1 MTRGLCSSLSQR
13 RLRFNPIVR
22 YLGGAL
28 MMASAVTHAREY
40 RFSPSSLE
48 GDMLMQQDI
57 DLSLFS
63 KSNAQLPGVY
73 SSKVR
78 VNDSQ
83 IETVDITYLSDKS
96 GALVPQLT
104 PEMLRK
110 WGIDIDKYPPLAS
123 QAATTPLEKSL
134 GDYIPQAAAK
144 LDFSVMTLNLS
155 IPQAA
160 MNSHGKG
167 YIDPSRWDDGAPVV
181 FVDYSFSGSQSE
193 DDSHSRTTN
202 QYLNIRNGANL
213 AGWRVRNY
221 STWSKTDD
229 TNSWDTINT
238 YLQHDIDALKAQF
251 TGGESSTR
259 GEVFDSLQYRGINIA
274 SDEEMLP
281 YSQRGYAP
289 TIRGIAS
296 SNAEVSVRQNGYL
309 IYQQNV
315 APGAFAID
323 DLYSTTNSGDLEVTV
338 KEADGSE
345 HRFTQPYSSVAVM
358 QRPSQMKYE
367 FTAGRYR
374 ADSGSDQNEPVF
386 AQGSLIYGV
395 NNYLTVFGGVTTS
408 QDYQAVNTGTGIA
421 LGALGS
427 ISADVTI
434 AKAQLDNDEKSTGQS
449 YRLLYSGK
457 VDATDTNFTLAS
469 YRYSTRGYYSFADA
483 TQKYDQHE
491 DDDLFRYNKRNR
503 IQASISQKIYDVSLY
518 LNGYQQDYWQTSQT
532 ERSLSA
538 GLNTVVKSIS
548 YHLAYTYSK
557 TNDSENDQMVSF
569 GLSMPLSQWLP
580 RAWSSY
586 NISNSKHGYTRQ
598 NVGVNGTL
606 LEDERLSYSLQQSH
620 SNHDGDDTSSV
631 YGSYRSQYANLNAG
645 YYYSSDN
652 SQQLSY
658 GVSGAV
664 VAHPLGVTLA
674 QPLGSQFA
682 IVNANHAS
690 GVRFQNQRGIQTDWQ
705 GNAIIP
711 SLSPYQENR
720 IRIDTTSLP
729 ENVDT
734 TDTAVTVIPSRN
746 AGVVAR
752 FEAHV
757 GYRTLISLTRSDG
770 KTVPFGAIASARSPV
785 ISGIV
790 DETGTLYLAG
800 VSDNVQL
807 DVKWGNAP
815 NQQCTANVSLDSS
828 QNAINPTGIRSV
840 RAICQQEMKHV
851 N

>member
-1 MTRGLCSSLSQR
+1 MIHGLCPSLNHR
-13 RLRFNPIVR
+13 RLRLNPIVR
-22 YLGGAL
+22 YLGGFL
-28 MMASAVTHAREY
+28 MMASAVAHAREY

-63 KSNAQLPGVY
+63 KSNAQLPGIY
-73 SSKVR
+73 PSRIKI
-78 VNDSQ
+78 NDNP
-83 IETVDITYLSDKS
+83 IDNVDITYLSDKN
-96 GALVPQLT
+96 GDLVAQLT

-110 WGIDIDKYPPLAS
+110 WGIDIDKYPSLSSQVATRPLAK
-123 QAATTPLEKSL
+123 PL

-160 MNSHGKG
+160 ISSNGRD
-167 YIDPSRWDDGAPVV
+167 YIDPSRWDDGAPVA

-193 DDSHSRTTN
+193 DDARSKTTN
-202 QYLNIRNGANL
+202 QYLNMRSGANL

-229 TNSWDTINT
+229 ANSWDTINT

-259 GEVFDSLQYRGINIA
+259 GEVFDSLQYSGVNIA
-274 SDEEMLP
+274 TDEEMLP

-289 TIRGIAS
+289 TIHGIAS

-338 KEADGSE
+338 KEADGTE

-358 QRPSQMKYE
+358 QRPDHVKYE
-367 FTAGRYR
+367 LTAARYR

-395 NNYLTVFGGVTTS
+395 NNYFTVFGGVTTS
-408 QDYQAVNTGTGIA
+408 KDYQAANAGSGIA

-427 ISADVTI
+427 ISADVTV
-434 AKAQLDNDEKSTGQS
+434 AKAHLDNDEQSTGQS

-457 VDATDTNFTLAS
+457 VEATDTNFTLAS

-483 TQKYDQHE
+483 NQKYDQHE
-491 DDDLFRYNKRNR
+491 DDYLFRYNKRSR

-518 LNGYQQDYWQTSQT
+518 LNGYQQDYWKTSQT
-532 ERSLSA
+532 ERSISA
-538 GLNTVVKSIS
+538 GLNTVVNSIS
-548 YHLAYTYSK
+548 FHLAYTYSE
-557 TNDSENDQMVSF
+557 TNDSENDQMISF

-598 NVGVNGTL
+598 NMGVNGTL
-606 LEDERLSYSLQQSH
+606 LDDERLSYSLQQSH
-620 SNHDGDDTSSV
+620 SNHDGVDTSSV

-652 SQQLSY
+652 SQQFSY
-658 GVSGAV
+658 GMSGAV

-674 QPLGSQFA
+674 QPLGNQFA
-682 IVNANHAS
+682 IVNAGHAS
-690 GVRFQNQRGIQTDWQ
+690 GVRFENQRGIQTDWQ

-734 TDTAVTVIPSRN
+734 ADTAVTVIPSRN
-746 AGVVAR
+746 AGVVAH
-752 FEAHV
+752 FDAHV
-757 GYRTLISLTRSDG
+757 GYRTLITLTRIDG
-770 KTVPFGAIASARSPV
+770 KTVPFGAVATAQSPV

-790 DETGTLYLAG
+790 DDTGTLYLAG
-800 VSDNVQL
+800 VSDSVQL

-815 NQQCTANVSLDSS
+815 NQHCTSNVSLDSS